1 MHNKQPKGVVTT
13 CVSPYKLFHCSCL
26 LVPVPMDAARELLEV
41 TLSASHPVVLA
52 SNKPAIYNSARHN
65 PSFNTLP
72 HDSASP
78 ASDVLSSLNCT
89 SGSETSFH
97 APNIMHRADKLEA
110 TDDSLSSGSDA
121 SSHARRRVQHST
133 TVQDMMKFNKM
144 DTNIDMNTSGG
155 SVRVQVPSR
164 MLKEI
169 ACPFTHEPI
178 NTPTPPPALRGH
190 YDTQAGE
197 NLVCPSAVL

>member
-1 MHNKQPKGVVTT
+1 MHNKQPNGTT
-13 CVSPYKLFHCSCL
+13 CVSHYELFHCSCL
-26 LVPVPMDAARELLEV
+26 LVPVAMDAARELLEV

-52 SNKPAIYNSARHN
+52 SNKPAIYNSARHH

-72 HDSASP
+72 DDSASP

-97 APNIMHRADKLEA
+97 APNIMHRADKREA
-110 TDDSLSSGSDA
+110 TDGSLSSGSDA
-121 SSHARRRVQHST
+121 SSRARRRDPHST
-133 TVQDMMKFNKM
+133 TVQNMMKFNKM
-144 DTNIDMNTSGG
+144 DTSIDMNTSGG

-190 YDTQAGE
+190 YDSQAGE
-197 NLVCPSAVL
+197 KLVCPSAVL